1 MAKLYQLMI
10 EKSQI
15 NDLYYDRD
23 DAIENAKQLVR
34 DKGMPITVW
43 VAEDIEGV
51 SVDVLDW
58 TILTTIRL
66 IEYTVGMARDGTG
79 AVDYM
84 SGYVMT
90 EDGVIELYAEAP
102 SDETGTY
109 EALRMEILKQA
120 DEKGVDGYSL
130 VFCYDD

>member
-1 MAKLYQLMI
+1 MAMT
-10 EKSQI
+10 
-15 NDLYYDRD
+15 
-23 DAIENAKQLVR
+23 A
-34 DKGMPITVW
+34 
-43 VAEDIEGV
+43 
-51 SVDVLDW
+51 
-58 TILTTIRL
+58 

-84 SGYVMT
+84 LGYVIT

-102 SDETGTY
+102 ISDSDETGTY